1 MRIRNIFVKV
11 KEWFT
16 IKIGNKPVVYG
27 IKFLPAICTALASLH
42 IGLGLM
48 GVDEVISLGIASA
61 LLVVL
66 VVLLSIRFKFC
77 ALHKAMIVFLCLM
90 VMCVSLHS
98 KGNVGTVLSFVRL
111 LTFILGVCLVAISIM
126 KHKDIDGRN

>member
-77 ALHKAMIVFLCLM
+77 ALHEAMIVFLCLM